1 MPVSGGLS
9 TSADVYGTA
18 ERALREARLTG
29 SHRAHLESL
38 FALLPAVVVHVYWCE
53 ASLDWSCQSDEEEDK
68 DEDPKGR

>member
-18 ERALREARLTG
+18 ERALRETRLTG

-38 FALLPAVVVHVYWCE
+38 
-53 ASLDWSCQSDEEEDK
+53 LDWSCQSDEEEDK